1 MNITAWL
8 RHARLFGLY
17 PRQALILLFFS
28 SAATLAETVGI
39 GIFLPIFQYIRRS
52 GDLEV
57 LVADSRLWE
66 LLIGFYAFF
75 GVEVGL
81 AVLLASAFA
90 FFLARQGFT
99 FARLRYE
106 VWLQERMLRHVR
118 REGFARY
125 LAADSAYHDAVPV
138 GDLVNAMTT
147 EARSAVLAV
156 KMPLTLIS
164 YIFIALCYL
173 ALLVALSPVM
183 TAASVVVLALSAWF
197 VRGWMRKSAETGR
210 WVTDANTMMSSYL
223 VGRLKSPRLV
233 RLSGTEAA
241 ERAEMAALTERQ
253 RVHSVR
259 AGSLKA
265 RLEVAVEPI
274 IVALSCVFLY
284 VASTAFQMQIEEIGL
299 YLLVVLRLM
308 PVAKAM
314 LGQRQ
319 KFLAGLGA
327 MEAVERRLAA
337 MSACR
342 EQDTGTRE
350 FTKLERGIRLK
361 DVSFRYPEAGSP
373 ALDRISLD
381 IPAGKMT
388 ALVGPSGSGKST
400 LIDLLP
406 KLRRPQTG
414 EILLDDA
421 SISDFTVTS
430 LRRGIA
436 YVPQD
441 PQIFGVTVAEHIRY
455 GDPEASSAE
464 VEKAARLAGAGEFI
478 AALPQGYETPLG
490 EDGVRLSGGQRQ
502 RLDLARAL
510 VRHASILILDEPTSN
525 LDAEAEQA
533 FRRALARIRA
543 ETDTTILVVGHRL
556 STVAGADQIVVL
568 NQGRVEAI
576 GSHQELRAAGGWYA
590 RALESQQSALAGGRD
605 DGEDDQA
612 AASPAVP
619 HADAGRG

>member
-8 RHARLFGLY
+8 RYARLFGLY

-57 LVADSRLWE
+57 LAADSRLWE
-66 LLIGFYAFF
+66 FLIGFYAFF
-75 GVEVGL
+75 GIEVGL

-99 FARLRYE
+99 FARLLYE

-125 LAADSAYHDAVPV
+125 LAADSAYHDAMPV

-210 WVTDANTMMSSYL
+210 WVTDANTMMSAFL

-241 ERAEMAALTERQ
+241 EEAEMAALTERQ

-259 AGSLKA
+259 AGSLRA

-284 VASTAFQMQIEEIGL
+284 VAATAFQMQIEEIGL

-308 PVAKAM
+308 PVAKTI

-327 MEAVERRLAA
+327 MEAVAHRLAA

-342 EQDTGTRE
+342 ERDTGTRD
-350 FTKLERGIRLK
+350 FAKVERAIRLK
-361 DVSFRYPEAGSP
+361 DVTFRYPGAETP
-373 ALDRISLD
+373 ALDRVTFD
-381 IPAGKMT
+381 IPTGRIT
-388 ALVGPSGSGKST
+388 AIVGPSGGGKST

-406 KLRRPQTG
+406 KLRRPQEG
-414 EILLDDA
+414 EILFDRTP
-421 SISDFTVTS
+421 ITDFTLRS
-430 LRRGIA
+430 LRQGIA
-436 YVPQD
+436 YLAQA
-441 PQIFGVTVAEHIRY
+441 PQIFDVTVAEHIRY
-455 GDPEASSAE
+455 GNPAASEAE
-464 VEKAARLAGAGEFI
+464 VEEAARLAGADEFI
-478 AALPQGYETPLG
+478 AALPQGYETRLG

-510 VRHASILILDEPTSN
+510 VRHASILVLDEPTSN
-525 LDAEAEQA
+525 LDAEAEDA
-533 FRRALARIRA
+533 FRRVLARIR
-543 ETDTTILVVGHRL
+543 ERTDMTVIIVAHRL

-568 NQGRVEAI
+568 NQGRVEAV
-576 GSHQELRAAGGWYA
+576 GTHEELHAAGGWYA
-590 RALESQQSALAGGRD
+590 HAFESQQGVYGWADEGGDTGSAVTR
-605 DGEDDQA
+605 
-612 AASPAVP
+612 PARVL
-619 HADAGRG
+619 RQTTE